1 MTLTFSRL
9 KVIGTS
15 LRANE
20 REKKN
25 DHKQIDTQMKFLKQL
40 FMSVT
45 GETNFTLRYFFRYQG
60 HYHEVYLA
68 HARTFFTY
76 TPRDTQQQ
84 NKTKLTLIIAFDE
97 MRNSVARSATN
108 FVLLAKS
115 SPFSNSLSTVCSAR
129 PFFDIKSL
137 HVRRF
142 SNFNDNSEM
151 AAFNSWLGTD
161 NTFLSSSSSS
171 ISIARLCDKIS
182 RENEK
187 LFTDVYTTNCQR
199 SLITGIEY
207 RQQNSLLFGI

>member
-1 MTLTFSRL
+1 MYQTRIYIYISKDFITSGIFSTCAHFSR
-9 KVIGTS
+9 
-15 LRANE
+15 
-20 REKKN
+20 
-25 DHKQIDTQMKFLKQL
+25 TQHD
-40 FMSVT
+40 
-45 GETNFTLRYFFRYQG
+45 R
-60 HYHEVYLA
+60 
-68 HARTFFTY
+68 
-76 TPRDTQQQ
+76 QQQ
-84 NKTKLTLIIAFDE
+84 NKLTLIIAFDE

-182 RENEK
+182 KEK
-187 LFTDVYTTNCQR
+187 EEKSNKTFY
-199 SLITGIEY
+199 
-207 RQQNSLLFGI
+207 